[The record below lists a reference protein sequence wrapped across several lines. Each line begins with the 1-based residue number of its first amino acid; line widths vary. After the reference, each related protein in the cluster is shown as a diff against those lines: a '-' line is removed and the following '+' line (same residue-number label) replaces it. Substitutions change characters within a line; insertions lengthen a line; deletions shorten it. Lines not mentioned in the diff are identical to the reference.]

1 MGSASVP
8 GFVKVL
14 TDGTLTLIGAVSG
27 FGGDGILVA
36 GGGFPVADPGTVEN
50 AGTII
55 QEQANSTSTIA
66 VALTNDSGGVIN
78 AESGT
83 LDLTGGLTN
92 NGELELSGGTIDVST
107 AVTGSGTVL
116 FSGAGSLGLAQPTG
130 FNQLISGYRDD
141 RYA

>member
-83 LDLTGGLTN
+83 LDLTGG
-92 NGELELSGGTIDVST
+92 GSSAAQCRLSLALRFNLV
-107 AVTGSGTVL
+107 AVLSHWQL
-116 FSGAGSLGLAQPTG
+116 ARSLMMPA
-130 FNQLISGYRDD
+130 I
-141 RYA
+141 